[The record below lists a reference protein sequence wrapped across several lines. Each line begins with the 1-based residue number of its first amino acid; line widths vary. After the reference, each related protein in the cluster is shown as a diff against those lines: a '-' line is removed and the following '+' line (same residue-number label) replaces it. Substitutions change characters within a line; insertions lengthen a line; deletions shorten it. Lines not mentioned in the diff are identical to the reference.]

1 MVKCMKSMAAGY
13 AVNLT
18 IEPSETFM
26 VTHPLTQKFGR
37 RTASGV
43 TGVKVGR
50 SHSGGHEDENEQFG
64 LTGVVGNYRKL
75 KLTHQHHSTSG

>member
-1 MVKCMKSMAAGY
+1 MAAGY

-37 RTASGV
+37 RSASGV

-50 SHSGGHEDENEQFG
+50 RAAAIVEAMRMKMSSS
-64 LTGVVGNYRKL
+64 VSRA
-75 KLTHQHHSTSG
+75 